1 MFHQASAM
9 TERKKHLF
17 AILCALLLIFTISG
31 SSSSFNLCCLLTAG
45 LPSNFVHKGPSYPPV
60 LAYWISGSH
69 GDKRRILRLLKVVYH
84 PRNQYL
90 LHLDS
95 EASVAEREELSREVH
110 AFRVFM
116 AFGNVDIIAKGDRVD
131 FAGSS
136 CLASMLHASSIL
148 LRVSSSWDWLI
159 TLTASD
165 YPIVTQDDLLH
176 VFSLVPRD
184 LNFIDHT
191 SDLGWKEDQRV
202 CPIVVDPQLYL
213 VKRYDIF
220 HASERRP
227 TPDAF
232 KFFTG
237 SPWLILSRVFVDFL
251 VLGWDNL
258 PRTLLMYF
266 TNVLIANEGYFP
278 TVICNSV
285 DFQNKTVNSDLR
297 HMVWDTPPKP
307 KPHYLGVE
315 DYDKMLESGYA
326 FARQFKEDEPVLN
339 EIDKRS

>member
-1 MFHQASAM
+1 MCYMYLDAA
-9 TERKKHLF
+9 RR
-17 AILCALLLIFTISG
+17 SG
-31 SSSSFNLCCLLTAG
+31 G
-45 LPSNFVHKGPSYPPV
+45 RG
-60 LAYWISGSH
+60 
-69 GDKRRILRLLKVVYH
+69 
-84 PRNQYL
+84 
-90 LHLDS
+90 
-95 EASVAEREELSREVH
+95 REQINTH
-110 AFRVFM
+110 VFICD
-116 AFGNVDIIAKGDRVD
+116 A
-131 FAGSS
+131 
-136 CLASMLHASSIL
+136 
-148 LRVSSSWDWLI
+148 
-159 TLTASD
+159 
-165 YPIVTQDDLLH
+165 DLLH

-202 CPIVVDPQLYL
+202 CQIVVDPQLYL
-213 VKRYDIF
+213 VTRYDIF

-227 TPDAF
+227 TPNAF

-258 PRTLLMYF
+258 PRTLPMYF

-278 TVICNSV
+278 TLICNSV

-297 HMVWDTPPKP
+297 HMVWDTPSKP
-307 KPHYLGVE
+307 MPHYLGVE

-339 EIDKRS
+339 KIDKRWGDPCSSWGDPNVLKPGPQAKRLGALVSKLLANGTLESRQCV